1 MFGNYTD
8 DIQLNFQINRAAV
21 YGPEYMDMTEVRM
34 LLPEIH
40 DMSSWTQAWMKLA
53 ARAENEGRY
62 RQATYYYRMAEFYI
76 PDSSEEK
83 DECYEKFRR
92 CFEKGNEDEAI
103 ERFRIPYDGSY
114 LPAMRIGKDNP
125 KGVIVVHGGYD
136 SFMEE
141 FYPQIIHFRDMG
153 YTVIMFEG
161 PGQGQARRNGFMF
174 SYDWE
179 RPTGAVLDYF
189 DLKDVTLMGISWGG
203 YLAPRA
209 AAFDKR
215 IINVICYD
223 AFVSGLDPIL
233 NKLSCRQTVMLKML
247 LAVHAAPAINGIL
260 GRKMRGDLDLTWRVR
275 HGMYITGTG
284 TPYDFLK
291 SISLHDIGKCAD
303 RITQNVLLLA
313 GTEDMYV
320 PLRRIGDMKKMLV
333 NAASVTSYIFD
344 AASGGAQHCQIG
356 NTALAENAIK
366 DFLGEYGQH
375 GKIMQ

>member
-1 MFGNYTD
+1 
-8 DIQLNFQINRAAV
+8 
-21 YGPEYMDMTEVRM
+21 
-34 LLPEIH
+34 
-40 DMSSWTQAWMKLA
+40 
-53 ARAENEGRY
+53 
-62 RQATYYYRMAEFYI
+62 
-76 PDSSEEK
+76 
-83 DECYEKFRR
+83 
-92 CFEKGNEDEAI
+92 
-103 ERFRIPYDGSY
+103 
-114 LPAMRIGKDNP
+114 MRIGKDNP

-189 DLKDVTLMGISWGG
+189 ELKDVTLMGISWGG

-223 AFVSGLDPIL
+223 VFVSGLDPIL
-233 NKLSCRQTVMLKML
+233 NKLTCRQAVMLKIL
-247 LAVHAAPAINGIL
+247 LTVHAAPAINSIL
-260 GRKMRGDLDLTWRVR
+260 RRRMRGDLDLTWRVR

-291 SISLHDIGKCAD
+291 SISFHDIEKCAD

-320 PLRRIGDMKKMLV
+320 PLRRIDDMKKMLV